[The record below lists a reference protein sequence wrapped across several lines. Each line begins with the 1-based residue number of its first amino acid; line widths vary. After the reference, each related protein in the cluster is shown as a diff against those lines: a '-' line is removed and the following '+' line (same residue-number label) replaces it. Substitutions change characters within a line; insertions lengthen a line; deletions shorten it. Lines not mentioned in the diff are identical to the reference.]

1 MGIWI
6 TGVLVFLALLGA
18 PVFAVEASVLL
29 FTGGTEQRRS
39 GVRTLL
45 GHLPF
50 LRHRYLT
57 GL

>member
-50 LRHRYLT
+50 LRHR
-57 GL
+57 